1 MVLTKR
7 VKFRKTDAL
16 GASPF
21 TGLGSKLIAGPQTES
36 LKVLVVEDSEAD
48 ALLLIRVLQRND
60 YEVNWHRTDS
70 LEDAEEAL
78 GREDWHLILCDHTL
92 PGFDSF
98 GVLDL
103 LRKSGRDIPLIVVS
117 ASDDPSV
124 ATRSMRAGAA
134 DFISKE
140 RLSRLAPAVTREL
153 REAENRAER
162 RAALEILEERAQ
174 QLQDT
179 NAELDALNERLRQQA
194 SIDPLTGLFNRRGLR
209 EALFREAHSAARQ
222 ADGLVAILVD
232 LDDFKR
238 INDSLGHAV
247 GDVVLR
253 EVSTVVRRALRIS
266 DYASRI
272 GGDEFMLLLPNTR
285 YLEGTRVA
293 ERIRRAIFTEN
304 IIQTGLKNPAI
315 TASLAVMSV
324 EPDSSSVDELLT
336 QMHQVL
342 KRSKSSGKNRV
353 EGETFRK
360 TPSQESSETI
370 FALEELGNP
379 ESYVA
384 AFHPI
389 FLLPEEEA
397 VSYEMLSRTTITGF
411 QMPDD
416 FLALA
421 LENEMLTVVDHHCL
435 RSCANGAR
443 SLPAGKFAMVNLFPS
458 TLVDL
463 PTEQIL
469 EDLDL
474 DSGRRYCIEVSEQ
487 QIIGDPSYLLEPVK
501 MLKEA
506 GVKVAI
512 DDVGF
517 GRSCLES
524 LILLEPDIIKIDRK
538 WVTGLG
544 IRNPQKQRVLKRLL
558 HVARALGSDV
568 IAEGIESEADRDALI
583 AMGVRFGQGWY
594 WGKPEIIKKPSES
607 H

>member
-1 MVLTKR
+1 MAKPVT
-7 VKFRKTDAL
+7 FRKTDPLEAR
-16 GASPF
+16 PF
-21 TGLGSKLIAGPQTES
+21 AGVGSTLLPAAQTES
-36 LKVLVVEDSEAD
+36 LRVLVVEDNHAD
-48 ALLLIRVLQRND
+48 ALLFVRVLERND
-60 YEVNWHRTDS
+60 YEVNWFRVDNLDS
-70 LEDAEEAL
+70 FASVL
-78 GREDWHLILCDHTL
+78 GEEDWHLILCDHQL
-92 PGFDSF
+92 PGFDSYQ
-98 GVLDL
+98 VLDL
-103 LRKSGRDIPLIVVS
+103 LKKSGKDIPLIVVS

-124 ATRSMRAGAA
+124 AIRSMRAGAA

-140 RLSRLAPAVTREL
+140 MLSRLAPAVTREL

-162 RAALEILEERAQ
+162 RIALETLKERAE

-179 NAELDALNERLRQQA
+179 NAELDALNERLRQLA
-194 SIDPLTGLFNRRGLR
+194 SIDPLTGLLNRRGLR
-209 EALFREAHSAARQ
+209 EALFRESHAAARQ
-222 ADGLVAILVD
+222 ANGLVAILVD

-247 GDVVLR
+247 GDIVLR
-253 EVSTVVRRALRIS
+253 EVSTVLRRALRVS

-285 YLEGTRVA
+285 YVEGTRVA
-293 ERIRRAIFTEN
+293 ERIRRAIYTEN
-304 IIQTGLKNPAI
+304 IIQTGLKNPTI

-353 EGETFRK
+353 EGETFKK
-360 TPSQESSETI
+360 TPSQESNVTV
-370 FALEELGNP
+370 FALEALKKQK
-379 ESYVA
+379 SYVP

-397 VSYEMLSRTTITGF
+397 VSFEMLSRTTITGF
-411 QMPDD
+411 QMPVD

-435 RSCANGAR
+435 RSCAKGAKT
-443 SLPAGKFAMVNLFPS
+443 LPKGKFAMVNLFPS

-469 EDLDL
+469 DDLDIG
-474 DSGRRYCIEVSEQ
+474 SGRRYCVEISEQ

-544 IRNPQKQRVLKRLL
+544 ERGPQKRRVLKRLL

-568 IAEGIESEADRDALI
+568 IAEGIETESDRDAVI
-583 AMGVRFGQGWY
+583 ALGVRFGQGWL
-594 WGKPEIIKKPSES
+594 WGKPEIIKKP
-607 H
+607 